1 MTTADRRAVLARI
14 LEDPPTVHALAGEGT
29 DGPMGI
35 WATDVDL
42 YELIA
47 DVTERGSRTLETGL
61 GLSTAL
67 FVALGAEHT
76 CAAWGQEECDR
87 LVAWC
92 ASRGHPTD
100 RLTLA
105 VGDSTATLPGL
116 APTELDVVLIDGGHG
131 FPTPSIDFHYG
142 AQRLRVGGTL
152 IVDDAPLYAV
162 RQLLDVLDAD
172 PRWERTHRTRKWVAY
187 RRRAAGEGPED
198 WWAQPWLRPSRRFQ
212 LTQRWGFLR
221 QRLGRRARRLGLRRG
236 A

>member
-1 MTTADRRAVLARI
+1 
-14 LEDPPTVHALAGEGT
+14 
-29 DGPMGI
+29 MGI

-47 DVTERGSRTLETGL
+47 EVTEPGRRTLETGL

-92 ASRGHPTD
+92 ESRGHPTD

-105 VGDSTATLPGL
+105 VGDSTAILPGL
-116 APTELDVVLIDGGHG
+116 PATELDVVLIDGGHG
-131 FPTPSIDFHYG
+131 FPTPAIDFHYG
-142 AQRLRVGGTL
+142 GERLRVGGTL
-152 IVDDAPLYAV
+152 IVDDAALYAV

-172 PRWERTHRTRKWVAY
+172 PRWERVHRTRKWVAY
-187 RRRAAGEGPED
+187 RRLARHDGPED
-198 WWAQPWLRPSRRFQ
+198 WWAQPWLRPSLRFQ
-212 LTQRWGFLR
+212 LTQRQGFAR
-221 QRLGRRARRLGLRRG
+221 QRAGRLARRLGLRRG
-236 A
+236 R